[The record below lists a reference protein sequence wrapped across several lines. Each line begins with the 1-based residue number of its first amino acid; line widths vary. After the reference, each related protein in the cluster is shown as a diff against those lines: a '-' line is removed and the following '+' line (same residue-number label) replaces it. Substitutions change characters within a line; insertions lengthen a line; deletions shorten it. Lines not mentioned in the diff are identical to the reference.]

1 MSGRNNDNISSL
13 QDKIERL
20 EKKVA
25 DLENK
30 LDVAEIEGRS
40 EAYIIAL
47 RNDLAA
53 KENNLV
59 ATKYEHV
66 ELMREKNILM
76 EMQKV
81 SGNKYLFYFKVIFEI
96 TYNMN
101 TLNDSP
107 VSLLCH
113 ETAIRPISP
122 RKRDAVFIICSSV
135 EGVNEY
141 LGTAFAVT
149 SRKVITAFHNL
160 VHENEDAKY
169 LLYCSLAKSKDDE
182 ILYPTYGVPVSLV
195 ACDKTADWAV
205 LSRIDSQ
212 EFSSSIP
219 VCPEDKLPIV
229 SLDSRL
235 TVYFAALGLL
245 SVHDTGMKTI
255 KIWNDEVRVLQYDG
269 EHDSQIILS
278 GGKCRGSC
286 GAPIVDLN
294 GFAVGFHTDSFNEY
308 DESESATPV
317 VLPGKGKKQKVALNA
332 EFLKSFVDQTNDA
345 LSVAS
350 SQRSHADFS
359 RGSVLCKL
367 VGLEAALV

>member
-1 MSGRNNDNISSL
+1 M
-13 QDKIERL
+13 
-20 EKKVA
+20 
-25 DLENK
+25 
-30 LDVAEIEGRS
+30 
-40 EAYIIAL
+40 

-53 KENNLV
+53 KEYNL
-59 ATKYEHV
+59 V

-81 SGNKYLFYFKVIFEI
+81 SGNKYPFYFKVIFEI

-113 ETAIRPISP
+113 ETAIRPMSP
-122 RKRDAVFIICSSV
+122 GKRDAVFIICSSS

-149 SRKVITAFHNL
+149 SSKVITAFHNL
-160 VHENEDAKY
+160 VDENKDLKY
-169 LLYCSLAKSKDDE
+169 LLFCSLAKSKDDK
-182 ILYPTYGVPVSLV
+182 ILYHTYGVPVSLV
-195 ACDKTADWAV
+195 GCDKTSDWAV

-212 EFSSSIP
+212 EFSSFIP
-219 VCPEDKLPIV
+219 VCPKARLPVV

-245 SVHDTGMKTI
+245 SVHDTGMKSI

-269 EHDSQIILS
+269 EDDSQIILS

-286 GAPIVDLN
+286 GAPIVDLD

-317 VLPGKGKKQKVALNA
+317 VLPGKGKKQKVSLTAALL
-332 EFLKSFVDQTNDA
+332 ESFVDQTNEA

-367 VGLEAALV
+367 VGLEADLVKIR

>member
-1 MSGRNNDNISSL
+1 MSGRNNDNISNL

-47 RNDLAA
+47 MND
-53 KENNLV
+53 LV

-66 ELMREKNILM
+66 ELLKKENILM
-76 EMQKV
+76 EKQKV
-81 SGNKYLFYFKVIFEI
+81 SGNKYPFYFKVIFEI

-113 ETAIRPISP
+113 ETAIRPMSP
-122 RKRDAVFIICSSV
+122 GKRDAVFIICSSS
-135 EGVNEY
+135 EGVNAY

-149 SRKVITAFHNL
+149 SSKVITAFHNL
-160 VHENEDAKY
+160 VDENKDAKY
-169 LLYCSLAKSKDDE
+169 LLFCSLAKRKDDK
-182 ILYPTYGVPVSLV
+182 ILYPAYGVPVSLV
-195 ACDKTADWAV
+195 ACDKTSDWAV

-212 EFSSSIP
+212 EFSSFIP
-219 VCPEDKLPIV
+219 VCPKARLPVV

-245 SVHDTGMKTI
+245 SVHDTGMKSI

-269 EHDSQIILS
+269 EDDSQIILS

-286 GAPIVDLN
+286 GAPIVDLD

-367 VGLEAALV
+367 VGLEAALAKIS